1 MVVIKLVVN
10 EPSEKRNR
18 RQLLPTP
25 ANVKEKKSDVIQTKP
40 NKIRYIP
47 NTNNNKEEKKR
58 R

>member
-25 ANVKEKKSDVIQTKP
+25 ANVKTGCNVIQIKP
-40 NKIRYIP
+40 SKIHSIH
-47 NTNNNKEEKKR
+47 
-58 R
+58 